1 MTAGNPPLSAS
12 WGFSP
17 LSSCHPFVSYVQGFP
32 LLSAGRSSP
41 DPFSSDPASP
51 TIWGAGRAPRLP
63 TTSPD
68 GSLCVNVSNPEQA
81 RTFKTEEVGF
91 FHLRE
96 GRWND
101 LGKGTAGV
109 FPLEGSSCLSHRI
122 TLGGTTSHTMWCW
135 FGCDLRQRE
144 WRRGRLA
151 PRGGFP
157 RLRRRRG
164 TSRGWVCF
172 FRFLLR
178 LREKRLGLFC
188 TLPGVERHLAFSP
201 PPLHLPTAA

>member
-1 MTAGNPPLSAS
+1 MTAGKPPVSAS
-12 WGFSP
+12 WRFSP

-51 TIWGAGRAPRLP
+51 TIWGAGRAPGVP
-63 TTSPD
+63 AKSHD
-68 GSLCVNVSNPEQA
+68 GSLWVNVSNRETD

-96 GRWND
+96 GHWND
-101 LGKGTAGV
+101 FGKGTAGV

-151 PRGGFP
+151 TRGGFP

-172 FRFLLR
+172 FRFFWGLR
-178 LREKRLGLFC
+178 MKRRELFWTFRC
-188 TLPGVERHLAFSP
+188 VGRTRA
-201 PPLHLPTAA
+201 